1 MFCLFKYL
9 HVRTFVWCF
18 LLWST
23 RGTCAVWTEASSST
37 VTHHSTV
44 LKRRVRCTSHLH
56 LNKPYFCLM
65 LEQTIKSHTHTTTN
79 PHCPGSQSA
88 DKHQS
93 YECRLASVHWDSW
106 GTNQAMGAAGE
117 CHIGPLVAPTHTHTQ
132 KERQHMCPHA
142 QKQTKAYCSLLICTQ
157 WHSSQLSA
165 H

>member
-65 LEQTIKSHTHTTTN
+65 LEQTIKSHTHNYKPTLSWVT
-79 PHCPGSQSA
+79 
-88 DKHQS
+88 
-93 YECRLASVHWDSW
+93 ECRQTPELWVSS
-106 GTNQAMGAAGE
+106 G
-117 CHIGPLVAPTHTHTQ
+117 IGPLGQLRYEPGDGSSRRMPHWSPRCSNTHTHT
-132 KERQHMCPHA
+132 ERETTHVPTC
-142 QKQTKAYCSLLICTQ
+142 TKAD
-157 WHSSQLSA
+157 
-165 H
+165 